1 MNSLDYIVLS
11 LGISVILCFLLL
23 LVKGKKVT
31 MNKKYRYYPLLLVVL
46 AISSI
51 LYLNHY
57 SENQIDTL
65 VDKFNKLLYKENA
78 NNYDSLSFTKERK
91 DEIIDSLKKVNAEY
105 YEILQNLKKQEK
117 IAGNKSGIIPNVE
130 NAIENIKKEI
140 YEIETYNEIIDE
152 SVYAGKMK
160 GYKVSGSNSNFIFQ
174 APKDISGDYLDFVIK
189 FRDEKLLDKIV
200 IYLSVN
206 KVHKDGN
213 SRLLFDEYYK
223 PQKGVN
229 AFRIKNYLKEKDTE
243 VRIGYFMKSEIGK
256 DDFPTYERVVFSV
269 N

>member
-1 MNSLDYIVLS
+1 MNSLDYIVLL
-11 LGISVILCFLLL
+11 LGISVVICFLLL

-31 MNKKYRYYPLLLVVL
+31 MNRKYRYYPLFLVIL
-46 AISSI
+46 AISSA
-51 LYLNHY
+51 LCLNHY
-57 SENQIDTL
+57 SENQINTL
-65 VDKFNKLLYKENA
+65 ADKFNKLLYEENA

-91 DEIIDSLKKVNAEY
+91 NEIIDSLKKVNAEY

-117 IAGNKSGIIPNVE
+117 IAGGKSGIIPNVE
-130 NAIENIKKEI
+130 NAIKNIKKEI

-152 SVYAGKMK
+152 SVYARKMK
-160 GYKVSGSNSNFIFQ
+160 GYRFSGSTSNFIFQ
-174 APKDISGDYLDFVIK
+174 APKDVSGEYLDFKIK
-189 FRDEKLLDKIV
+189 FRNEKILDKIV

-206 KVHKDGN
+206 KKSKDGN

-243 VRIGYFMKSEIGK
+243 VRIGYFMKSDIGK
-256 DDFPTYERVVFSV
+256 DDYPTYERVVYSID
-269 N
+269 